1 MRSKGHEDDCRCGQG
16 ECGYIAAERNR
27 YFTGKYM
34 AARDFQ
40 DEQTYFVSRH
50 RLHNRLLHG
59 WGIVCGLKVTHHP
72 DYRRRPDSECARRW
86 VVVHPGVALDCCGR
100 ELIVEKAMAF
110 ELPLPRRT
118 SGDGNGGDGPRP
130 HGEGAQDSGEA
141 SGGEGCGG
149 KYEAHNAGANAGDE
163 EVFAEPFLLALR
175 YTEDEIERVPALYSE
190 GACDPARVEA
200 NRVRERAEI
209 VAVKLEDVQ
218 GDCWRSPG
226 GDPDATCR
234 DDCGDDLPGPG
245 GTCVEP
251 ACPCGEYVPLAL
263 IEVNTDDPSA
273 GFRIRR
279 RGRRY
284 LPTPPDLLTHVVHV
298 NWPHGGEVTLAELNG
313 PMGGRLEVLFDRR
326 LREAEGD
333 ATGVGPL
340 TFVAEYGGV
349 QHDVEFLPFDGDNP
363 PALEDDCRAVFT
375 IDPKYIRPHAYRADR
390 RGEPRADRHG
400 ETIVGNTVY
409 VRLKCDFILDCH
421 GNPVDGNFLR
431 GLLPT
436 GNGVPGGTFES
447 WFHVVYQKEDEGDGN
462 DDADRAA
469 Y

>member
-40 DEQTYFVSRH
+40 DEQTYFLSRH
-50 RLHNRLLHG
+50 RLHNHLLHG

-72 DYRRRPDSECARRW
+72 DYRRNPDSECARRW

-100 ELIVEKAMAF
+100 ELIIEQATAF
-110 ELPLPRRT
+110 ELPLPPRAAEE
-118 SGDGNGGDGPRP
+118 DEGGQQSRSY
-130 HGEGAQDSGEA
+130 GEGTEGHGEA
-141 SGGEGCGG
+141 SGGEGGTG
-149 KYEAHNAGANAGDE
+149 GDE
-163 EVFAEPFLLALR
+163 VLAEPFLLALR

-209 VAVKLEDVQ
+209 VVVKLEDVQ
-218 GDCWRSPG
+218 GDCWRTPG
-226 GDPDATCR
+226 GDPEAPCR
-234 DDCGDDLPGPG
+234 DDCGDELPGPG
-245 GTCVEP
+245 GTCIEP
-251 ACPCGEYVPLAL
+251 VCPCGEYVPLAY

-298 NWPHGGEVTLAELNG
+298 NWPHGGEVTLEELNER
-313 PMGGRLEVLFDRR
+313 MGGRLEVLFDRK
-326 LREAEGD
+326 LREADGD
-333 ATGVGPL
+333 ATGVSPL
-340 TFVAEYGGV
+340 TFVVEYGGI
-349 QHDVEFLPFDGDNP
+349 QRDVEFLPYDADSP

-375 IDPKYIRPHAYRADR
+375 IDPDYIRPAYRGDRRGELRADR
-390 RGEPRADRHG
+390 RG

-447 WFHVVYQKEDEGDGN
+447 WFHVVYRKEDEGDGN
-462 DDADRAA
+462 DDADRAE
-469 Y
+469 